1 MPSDE
6 IDGKVTKIGILTM
19 HCVPNYGAIMQ
30 SYATVKL
37 IEKLLAGDK
46 KYKVEIIDY
55 QPIVKRK
62 RYSDAALVR
71 DSLLSLRSAYNN
83 IRLLGSKSRSISKK
97 VHNLAYNFYVNRGI
111 LSSNVIKEQ
120 LSEYCKK
127 YDAIIVGS
135 DQVWNP
141 YGMTHDGTYLLGFLY
156 FLTNLKRFIVKDFL
170 NLGKYQYE
178 KRQG

>member
-97 VHNLAYNFYVNRGI
+97 Y
-111 LSSNVIKEQ
+111 
-120 LSEYCKK
+120 
-127 YDAIIVGS
+127 II
-135 DQVWNP
+135 WHI
-141 YGMTHDGTYLLGFLY
+141 TLC
-156 FLTNLKRFIVKDFL
+156 
-170 NLGKYQYE
+170 E
-178 KRQG
+178 